1 MYMLIEGCKRLR
13 IDFDNILSLY
23 FILLISESFC
33 VIDFFNSKEHIFS
46 MDISRH
52 TLEVCRPQVLAE
64 KRCAVY

>member
-1 MYMLIEGCKRLR
+1 MLIEGCKRLR

-23 FILLISESFC
+23 LIPLMSESFC

-46 MDISRH
+46 TDISRH

>member
-13 IDFDNILSLY
+13 IEFDNILSLY
-23 FILLISESFC
+23 FILLMSESFC

-52 TLEVCRPQVLAE
+52 ALGVCRPQVLAE